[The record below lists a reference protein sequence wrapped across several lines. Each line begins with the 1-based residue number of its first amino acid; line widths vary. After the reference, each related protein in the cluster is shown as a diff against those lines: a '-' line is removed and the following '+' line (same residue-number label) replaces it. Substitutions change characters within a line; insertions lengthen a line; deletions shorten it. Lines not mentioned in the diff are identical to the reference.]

1 MKVLVLS
8 TMYPNSVMY
17 MSGIFVHEQVKALI
31 NLGIEVKVIAPV
43 PYVPFFL
50 KKVNNKWLLYDKIPR
65 FELIDGIEIYHTK
78 YIALPNGFL
87 KDYWAYSLSAEVI
100 KLIKSTNELQNFDLI
115 HAHGALPIDYSA
127 YLLSHKLKLPYIV
140 TVHGETVYQTIL
152 NRRKFRKSKKALLKA
167 DAVIGVSSKVV
178 NKIQS
183 HTGRKRKTF
192 TVFNGYKKLE
202 IIDQTSGTHEN
213 LIILFAATLVKSK
226 SCDYLLRAF
235 SELVKRYFKIHLV
248 IAGGGELLNEM
259 KSLAYELGIQ
269 NKVTFTG
276 ALPHTD
282 LLTHM
287 SKCDIFILPSVD
299 EGFGVVYLEAMSFKK
314 PVIGTEG
321 EGICDILEDNFNGL
335 LVKPRNV
342 ESIKSKLE
350 LLINSEDLR
359 NKLGNNGYDTVK
371 ELTWERNA
379 SETINIYKEIIS
391 SPSPK

>member
-1 MKVLVLS
+1 MRVLVLS

-31 NLGIEVKVIAPV
+31 NLGIEVKVIAPI

-50 KKVNNKWLLYDKIPR
+50 KRVNHKWLLYDKIPGVER
-65 FELIDGIEIYHTK
+65 IDGIEIYHSK
-78 YIALPNGFL
+78 YIALPNGVL
-87 KDYWAYSLSAEVI
+87 KDYWAYVLSAEVM
-100 KLIKSTNELQNFDLI
+100 KLMKSTNELQNFDLI
-115 HAHGALPIDYSA
+115 HAHGALPVDYSA

-140 TVHGETVYQTIL
+140 TVHGETVNQTIH
-152 NRRKFRKSKKALLKA
+152 NRRKFRKSKKALLNA

-178 NKIQS
+178 DKIQS
-183 HTGRKRKTF
+183 HTGRKSKIF
-192 TVFNGYKKLE
+192 KVFNGYKKVE
-202 IIDQTSGTHEN
+202 IIERTPGTHEN

-226 SCDYLLRAF
+226 GCDYLLKAF
-235 SELVKRYFKIHLV
+235 FELAKKYFKVHLV

-269 NKVTFTG
+269 NRVTFTG
-276 ALPHTD
+276 ALSHTD

-287 SKCDIFILPSVD
+287 SECDIFILPSID
-299 EGFGVVYLEAMSFKK
+299 EAFGVVYLEAMSFKK

-321 EGICDILEDNFNGL
+321 EGICDILKDNFNGL

-359 NKLGNNGYDTVK
+359 NKLGNNGYNTAK

-391 SPSPK
+391 IP